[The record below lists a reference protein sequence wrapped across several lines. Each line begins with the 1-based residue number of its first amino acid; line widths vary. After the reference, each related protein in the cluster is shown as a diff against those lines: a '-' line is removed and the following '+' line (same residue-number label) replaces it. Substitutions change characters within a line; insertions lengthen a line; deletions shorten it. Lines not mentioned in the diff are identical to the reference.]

1 MVYFTVVAQGHKNPD
16 TEFFEDLAESR
27 ADFDPPRRLR
37 AVSVWEIPGALSGLQ
52 AYYEEPETIVQGTRH
67 RGKDAMNAQ
76 RCRTVLLEDGE
87 YFCGMKCWTGGLHVY
102 ILNGLELRTSK
113 DRVYSFGNCSTPTCL
128 QAEIPAGHIILAFY
142 GGMGGHLHQLG
153 VYTRQWLDSRVY
165 LYVIPAS
172 SKACKETIFGR
183 PTSTTVYGE
192 APSAD
197 VDRCCS
203 FSGLRLWYTRSS
215 LCKVETSY
223 SVYGKTQKFVAG
235 TEEGTSTTVVKLDGE
250 ELVGLAGRAGNFVN
264 ALEVKTTGRTYKSGT
279 YAGFKAALEVP
290 EGHVVHRIL
299 PGLNGY
305 VQCLKVV
312 TRARPPLIAPTTAHC
327 LFQNPT
333 QEVGTHS
340 SSCTDC
346 DDTPSLQGQRSL
358 RLHSLSIFHGQ
369 GHIYGFCNKFLM
381 QGQRRP
387 GTTYVAEGFNP
398 AIGHKKETVRL
409 APGEFIVSL
418 SVKAAEAVE
427 GLVVVTSTNQQFSF
441 GDTAPP
447 LTALKAQPGA
457 VFGAIAGGLGS
468 GEAGQLQYLKAYSG
482 WLDPY
487 ANYIPLYGN
496 LESNVEIYRK
506 DVAGNS
512 GFQKDF
518 NDINRINQGD
528 VVRLSVLSFYLE
540 DGNIKGFKSRFYR
553 SGVLDPPFNEALEEE
568 YEAYRY
574 EPMHLFLAPTELILS
589 IGYQYNGKVINYVEI
604 RTNKKPAG
612 TGVGRKEEQSVV
624 QEAEERGKCV
634 AGFGGEVGPQG
645 LTLLYVW
652 TRNVPEV
659 AVSY

>member
-16 TEFFEDLAESR
+16 TAFFDDLAESR

-52 AYYEEPETIVQGTRH
+52 AFYEEPETIVPGTRH
-67 RGKDAMNAQ
+67 QGKDALNSQ
-76 RCRTVLLEDGE
+76 RCRTVLLDDGE

-113 DRVYSFGNCSTPTCL
+113 DREYNFGNCSTSTCL

-172 SKACKETIFGR
+172 SKACKEAIFGR

-192 APSAD
+192 APSSD
-197 VDRCCS
+197 LGRSCS

-223 SVYGKTQKFVAG
+223 SVFGKTQKFVAG
-235 TEEGTSTTVVKLDGE
+235 TEEGTSTAVVKLAGE

-264 ALEVKTTGRTYKSGT
+264 ALEVKTTGRIFKSGT
-279 YAGFKAALEVP
+279 YAGFKAALDVP
-290 EGHVVHRIL
+290 EGHVVHQIL
-299 PGLNGY
+299 PGLSGY

-327 LFQNPT
+327 LFQSLS
-333 QEVGTHS
+333 QVVGTS
-340 SSCTDC
+340 SESCIDC
-346 DDTPSLQGQRSL
+346 DDTPSLQGQYSL
-358 RLHSLSIFHGQ
+358 RLNALSIFHGQ
-369 GHIYGFCNKFLM
+369 GHIFGFRNKFLL
-381 QGQRRP
+381 QGKSRP
-387 GTTYVAEGFNP
+387 GTMYVAEGFNP
-398 AIGHKKETVRL
+398 ALGHKKETVHL
-409 APGEFIVSL
+409 APGEFIVSF

-427 GLVVVTSTNQQFSF
+427 GLVIVTSFNQQFSF

-447 LTALKAQPGA
+447 LTALKALPGA
-457 VFGAIAGGLGS
+457 VFGAVAGGLSS
-468 GEAGQLQYLKAYSG
+468 GETGQLQYFKAYSG

-487 ANYIPLYGN
+487 ANYIPLFGT

-506 DVAGNS
+506 EVAGNS
-512 GFQKDF
+512 GNQKDF
-518 NDINRINQGD
+518 NDINYINQGD
-528 VVRLSVLSFYLE
+528 IVRLSVLSFYLE
-540 DGNIKGFKSRFYR
+540 NGNIKGFKSRFSR
-553 SGVLDPPFNEALEEE
+553 SGVLDPPFNEALEED
-568 YEAYRY
+568 YEAYHY
-574 EPMHLFLAPTELILS
+574 EPVHFFLAPTELILS
-589 IGYQYNGKVINYVEI
+589 IGYQYHSKALNYMEI
-604 RTNKKPAG
+604 RTNKRP
-612 TGVGRKEEQSVV
+612 TGLIIGRKEEDTV
-624 QEAEERGKCV
+624 QEVEERGKCV

-645 LTLLYVW
+645 LSLLYVW
-652 TRNVPEV
+652 TRAVPEV
-659 AVSY
+659 ATSY